1 MAGTP
6 LRNLHMFERLCGVD
20 ALQNVMLVTT
30 MWEDVHDKAI
40 GIAHEE
46 ELKAKYWNSM
56 LNVGSRILRF
66 EYTRQSAWTI
76 IDQFT
81 GIRRVPLQLQVE
93 LVDEGK
99 SLAQT
104 AAGSALYQW
113 LESIITQL
121 RELLA
126 KLMRGHAKSQEE
138 IATRGKLQHLKVQ
151 KKKLF
156 LDSPRRTLSAPPES
170 PSRVL
175 GQTLG
180 SDSSWSLPNL
190 PNFDPWTDSVP
201 TSEPIAE
208 PSRRGKLAATILALR
223 HAQGIANMT
232 PFAPLKGAVGL
243 SLTVAE
249 SVEVRSRNYDY
260 AM

>member
-30 MWEDVHDKAI
+30 MWEDIQDKAI

-46 ELKAKYWNSM
+46 ELKTKYWNSM

-76 IDQFT
+76 VDQFT
-81 GIRRVPLQLQVE
+81 GIRGIPLQLQVE

-99 SLAQT
+99 SLSQT
-104 AAGSALYQW
+104 AAGSALYHW
-113 LESIITQL
+113 LESIIIQL
-121 RELLA
+121 RELLS
-126 KLMRGHAKSQEE
+126 KLVRGHARSDEE
-138 IATRGKLQHLKVQ
+138 AAARGKLQDIKGQ

-156 LDSPRRTLSAPPES
+156 VDSRRGCSYPPTS
-170 PSRVL
+170 PSRAP

-180 SDSSWSLPNL
+180 SDSSWSLPN
-190 PNFDPWTDSVP
+190 FDSWIDRPL

-208 PSRRGKLAATILALR
+208 PSKRGKLTATISALR

-249 SVEVRSRNYDY
+249 SVEVRSRNHGVLCI
-260 AM
+260 